1 MKEDYDNLS
10 EQFRKH
16 SKLQEDQIAECQKD
30 IKNMTTKNKKL
41 QEFYDKHSTILAEK
55 EAELTSQII
64 KIKNEK
70 EESER
75 VLQKELDTKKTELE
89 THAGE
94 FKVRMMKI
102 RLMEL
107 ELENKLIDEK
117 EKSEERE
124 TELALAKKDNQKYK
138 IEVSAQ
144 KKTIE
149 YLRNKMA
156 ELEQQIKELE
166 GGGEEAAAG
175 ADSNSPD

>member
-1 MKEDYDNLS
+1 
-10 EQFRKH
+10 
-16 SKLQEDQIAECQKD
+16 
-30 IKNMTTKNKKL
+30 
-41 QEFYDKHSTILAEK
+41 
-55 EAELTSQII
+55 
-64 KIKNEK
+64 
-70 EESER
+70 
-75 VLQKELDTKKTELE
+75 
-89 THAGE
+89 
-94 FKVRMMKI
+94 MMKI